1 MEAGAFKVLKLV
13 LEYGALGVL
22 AFIGYFLYF
31 RECGRSEAERKR
43 YEKEREEKAQ
53 LTDKLYELSR
63 EHLKADQE
71 GAKAYSALERIMDG
85 LLSVLKQQQG
95 EKNE

>member
-31 RECGRSEAERKR
+31 RETGKVEAERKR
-43 YEKEREEKAQ
+43 FEKEREEKAQ

-63 EHLKADQE
+63 EHLKSDQE
-71 GAKAYSALERIMDG
+71 SAKAYAGMERIMDG
-85 LLSVLKQQQG
+85 LLSVLKQQQ
-95 EKNE
+95 EKHE